1 MKNKKKKLTV
11 REKELKRVK
20 QIIYRE
26 RKKGLDVK
34 ISKSELEKMTTAQLK
49 KIKPITVRKQST
61 GYWQGEKVSGVEFEK
76 KRKKE
81 LSLKRKLRKGGVIEI
96 GAPGWSD
103 GFINK
108 VLENLYA
115 LCDEYDKSVEYTDR
129 YGAFLLRDLLDEE
142 ITRYGRKAVAYSVEQ
157 HAYSNMETGKIIIQ
171 SSDRTKK
178 QLNIDILRMN
188 IRGSLPSDVEL
199 KNDRMYDE
207 VLYIQNETDDDI
219 Y

>member
-11 REKELKRVK
+11 REREIKRVK

-26 RKKGLDVK
+26 KKKGLDVK
-34 ISKSELEKMTTAQLK
+34 IAKSDLEKMPTSQIK
-49 KIKPITVRKQST
+49 KIKPITIRKQST

-76 KRKKE
+76 MRKKE
-81 LSLKRKLRKGGVIEI
+81 LSLKRKMKKQGIVEYGTTEWH
-96 GAPGWSD
+96 A
-103 GFINK
+103 GFTEK
-108 VLENLYA
+108 VLENLYS

-129 YGAFLLRDLLDEE
+129 FGAFLLRDLLDEE
-142 ITRYGRKAVAYSVEQ
+142 ISKYGRQAVAYSVEQ
-157 HAYSNMETGKIIIQ
+157 NAYNNMETGKIIIQ

-178 QLNIDILRMN
+178 QLNVDILRMN
-188 IRGSLPSDVEL
+188 IRGALPNESEL
-199 KNDRMYDE
+199 QNDRMYDE

>member
-1 MKNKKKKLTV
+1 MKKKKLKV
-11 REKELKRVK
+11 RERELKRVK

-26 RKKGLDVK
+26 KKKGLDVK
-34 ISKSELEKMTTAQLK
+34 IDNMYLEKMTTAQLK
-49 KIKPITVRKQST
+49 KIKPITVRKLST

-81 LSLKRKLRKGGVIEI
+81 LSLKRKMKKQGVVEY
-96 GAPGWSD
+96 GTSEWKA
-103 GFINK
+103 GFTEK

-129 YGAFLLRDLLDEE
+129 FGAFLLRDLLDEE
-142 ITRYGRKAVAYSVEQ
+142 IAKYGKEAVAYSVEQ
-157 HAYSNMETGKIIIQ
+157 NAYSNMETGKIIIQ

-188 IRGSLPSDVEL
+188 IRGSLPTGSEL

-207 VLYIQNETDDDI
+207 VLYMQNETDDDI